1 MDGTLKIIVVGVL
14 ALLAAWYFMRPKDS
28 ARANEARSM
37 VSAGA
42 MLLDVR
48 SPSEYASGHLDG
60 AVNIPVSDLGG
71 RLAKLGKKDRPI
83 VVYCRSGNRS
93 GQAARILGAAGFT
106 KVFDLGA
113 MSNW

>member
-1 MDGTLKIIVVGVL
+1 MDGTLKIVVIGVL
-14 ALLAAWYFMRPKDS
+14 VLLAAWYFMRPKDT
-28 ARANEARSM
+28 ARANEARAM

-42 MLLDVR
+42 MLIDVR
-48 SPSEYASGHLDG
+48 SPGEYASGHIEG

-71 RLAKLGKKDRPI
+71 RIPKLGKKDRAI

-93 GQAARILGAAGFT
+93 GQAARILAAAGFT

>member
-1 MDGTLKIIVVGVL
+1 MDGTLKIIVIGAL
-14 ALLAAWYFMRPKDS
+14 ALLAAWYFMRPKDT
-28 ARANEARSM
+28 ARANEARAL

-42 MLLDVR
+42 MLIDVR
-48 SPSEYASGHLDG
+48 SPSEYASGHLEG

-71 RLAKLGKKDRPI
+71 RLAKLGKKDRSI

-93 GQAARILGAAGFT
+93 GQAARLLTSAGFT